1 MKKFKK
7 IFASVLSFVFL
18 FGLFAGLLPTIN
30 LGKSSFAETNTNS
43 VTNYYYNNLNTQ
55 AKKFYTALKEM
66 ETNETFKSGNGK
78 YDLISNN
85 VISEEQVKAFQNG
98 NSSLMQDFGAARD
111 AFMLDNPQIFYVN
124 FDKVC
129 LSLATKGDTY
139 LANIDAGRYE
149 NYFADGLNGAI
160 LTNAL
165 KAFKIANTYANS
177 IHSSNQDTVGKIYSA
192 NQIISEFTTYGFAND
207 SEDPVVKGQIRTS
220 YGCFCSKI
228 AVCEGYAKG
237 FKVLMDKLNI
247 PCVEVV
253 GYVQNDDGG
262 LESHAWNY
270 VQVDNKWY
278 LVDPTFSDAGNN
290 ANNNYT
296 LLGSENSK
304 TYIES
309 KTVSNSGYELTYPKL
324 ATFDYG
330 KEIIETSVIY
340 ENTSSVASQKIS
352 FSYKS
357 YTSPKSMKDTD
368 TLYLVARH
376 QYFNDSNELVW
387 SVPYSVSNLESNYYY
402 VYKNYYNTQLYITSK
417 APNGS
422 YTDTYESLNENDI
435 IARSDI
441 IYNEIYS
448 AESAEKPNLISS
460 TPDSTSILDAEQS
473 YDITF
478 TYDVTLQTRGTYSIS
493 VSSDKSSNLSSFVK
507 VENLEVSGKTIKFK
521 FTPSKMYEHDNIN
534 YIFTPINITASGK
547 EYSAEPVTL
556 RFAHSWTVCS
566 KIYNDGRYY
575 VNAYGS
581 PALIDNQDLSM
592 TGFTDTNGNQ
602 VAENQRSQLV
612 LVAKK
617 PSENIVNDMTESVK
631 DKLGNNQILSS
642 STYEI
647 DLHICGGVKQIPSGS
662 YVKVAFG
669 FPAGYGPND
678 AGATFKVYHFKK
690 DASGNID
697 PTKTEEIEC
706 VVTEYGLVVTLD
718 NFSPFMVIATNAPK
732 TNKTIYAK
740 SVTNGGIIS
749 AEKSSNG
756 SSANSKLVSSLVS
769 GDSITYTFTPNSGY
783 KVEYVIVNDEVKE
796 VSNNK
801 LTLNYSE
808 LDDNNELI
816 VSFASENVLT
826 SETENN
832 ITSLNKS
839 YLLNRNKT
847 TDNENNNNK
856 KNVLVIIF
864 IVAAVVAII
873 ASAVVIFVIKKKK
886 HNK

>member
-1 MKKFKK
+1 MKKFRKF
-7 IFASVLSFVFL
+7 FASILSFVFL
-18 FGLFAGLLPTIN
+18 FGLFAGFLPTIN
-30 LGKSSFAETNTNS
+30 LSKSSFAETNTDN
-43 VTNYYYNNLNTQ
+43 VTNYYYNNLNAQ
-55 AKKFYTALKEM
+55 AKKFYTALKAM
-66 ETNETFKSGNGK
+66 ETNETFKTGNGK
-78 YDLISNN
+78 YNLISNN
-85 VISEEQVKAFQNG
+85 VVTEEQVKAFQNG

-124 FDKVC
+124 FDKLC
-129 LSLATKGDTY
+129 LSLATKDETY
-139 LANIDAGRYE
+139 IANIDAGRYD

-165 KAFKIANTYANS
+165 NAYRTVNTYIKS
-177 IHSSNQDTVGKIYSA
+177 IPTDRDAAGKIYSA
-192 NQIISEFTTYGFAND
+192 NQLISQYTSYSFATD
-207 SEDPVVKGQIRTS
+207 SNDPVVKGQIRTS

-237 FKVLMDKLNI
+237 FKVMMDKLNI

-278 LVDPTFSDAGNN
+278 LVDPTFSDDGSS

-304 TYIES
+304 NYIES
-309 KTVSNSGYELTYPKL
+309 KTISNSGYELTYPKL

-330 KEIIETSVIY
+330 KETIETSISY
-340 ENTSSVASQKIS
+340 ENSSSVNSQKIS
-352 FSYKS
+352 FSYKN
-357 YTSPKSMKDTD
+357 YTSPKNMKETD
-368 TLYLVARH
+368 NLYLVARH
-376 QYFNDSNELVW
+376 QYFQDSNELVW
-387 SVPYSVSNLESNYYY
+387 SVPYTLSNLENNYCY
-402 VYKNYYNTQLYITSK
+402 VYKNYYNTQLYITSQS
-417 APNGS
+417 PNGE
-422 YTDTYESLNENDI
+422 YTDTYSSFNESDI

-448 AESAEKPNLISS
+448 AESAEKPNLVSS
-460 TPDSTSILDAEQS
+460 TPDSTNILDAEQS

-478 TYDVTLQTRGTYSIS
+478 TYDVTLQTKGNYSIS

-547 EYSAEPVTL
+547 DYLAEPATL

-566 KIYNDGRYY
+566 KIYDDGRYY

-592 TGFTDTNGNQ
+592 TNFTDTNGNQ

-617 PSENIVNDMTESVK
+617 PSEDTANDMTDSVK
-631 DKLGNNQILSS
+631 EELGNNQILSS
-642 STYEI
+642 TTYEI

-678 AGATFKVYHFKK
+678 AGVTFKVYHFKK
-690 DASGNID
+690 DSNGNID
-697 PTKTEEIEC
+697 PSKTEEIEC

-718 NFSPFMVIATNAPK
+718 NFSPFMVVATNAPK

-740 SVTNGGIIS
+740 SVTTGGTIS
-749 AEKSSNG
+749 AKKTSNG
-756 SSANSKLVSSLVS
+756 SSVNSKLVSSLAS

-783 KVEYVIVNDEVKE
+783 KVEYVIINDEVKE
-796 VSNNK
+796 VSNNNI
-801 LTLNYSE
+801 TLNYSE
-808 LDDNNELI
+808 LSENNELI
-816 VSFASENVLT
+816 VSFASENVLN
-826 SETENN
+826 SEAQDN
-832 ITSLNKS
+832 IISLNKS

-847 TDNENNNNK
+847 DDNTNNNK
-856 KNVLVIIF
+856 NNTLVIIF
-864 IVAAVVAII
+864 VVAAVVVIV
-873 ASAVVIFVIKKKK
+873 ASTVVIFVIKKKK
-886 HNK
+886 QNK

>member
-1 MKKFKK
+1 MKKFRK
-7 IFASVLSFVFL
+7 IFASILSFVFL
-18 FGLFAGLLPTIN
+18 FGLFANLLPTIN
-30 LGKSSFAETNTNS
+30 LSKSSFAETNTNN
-43 VTNYYYNNLNTQ
+43 VTNYYYNNLNAQ
-55 AKKFYTALKEM
+55 AKKFYTALKAM
-66 ETNETFKSGNGK
+66 ETNETFKTGNGK

-85 VISEEQVKAFQNG
+85 VVTEEQVKAFQNG

-124 FDKVC
+124 FDKLC
-129 LSLATKGDTY
+129 LSLATKGETY
-139 LANIDAGRYE
+139 IANIDAGRYD

-165 KAFKIANTYANS
+165 NAYKTVNTYVKS
-177 IHSSNQDTVGKIYSA
+177 IPTDEDAAGKIYSA
-192 NQIISEFTTYGFAND
+192 NQLISQYTSYGFATD
-207 SEDPVVKGQIRTS
+207 SNDPVVKGQIRTS

-237 FKVLMDKLNI
+237 FKVMMDKLNI

-278 LVDPTFSDAGNN
+278 LVDPTFSDDRSS

-304 TYIES
+304 NYIES

-330 KEIIETSVIY
+330 KEMIETNISY
-340 ENTSSVASQKIS
+340 ENSSSVNSQKIS
-352 FSYKS
+352 FSYKT
-357 YTSPKSMKDTD
+357 YTSPKNMKETAN
-368 TLYLVARH
+368 LYLVARH
-376 QYFNDSNELVW
+376 QYFQDSNELVW
-387 SVPYSVSNLESNYYY
+387 SVPYAISSLENNYYY
-402 VYKNYYNTQLYITSK
+402 VYKNYYNTQLYITNQE
-417 APNGS
+417 PNGK
-422 YTDTYESLNENDI
+422 YTDTYSSLNEVDI

-448 AESAEKPNLISS
+448 AESAEKPNLVSS

-478 TYDVTLQTRGTYSIS
+478 TYDVTLQTKGTYSIS

-547 EYSAEPVTL
+547 DYLAEPATL

-566 KIYNDGRYY
+566 KIYDDGRYY

-592 TGFTDTNGNQ
+592 TNFTDTNGNQ

-617 PSENIVNDMTESVK
+617 PSEDTANDMTDSVK
-631 DKLGNNQILSS
+631 EELGNNQILSS

-678 AGATFKVYHFKK
+678 AGVTFKVYHFKK
-690 DASGNID
+690 DSSGKID
-697 PTKTEEIEC
+697 PSKTEEIEC
-706 VVTEYGLVVTLD
+706 VVTKYGLIVTLD
-718 NFSPFMVIATNAPK
+718 NFSPFMIVATNAPK

-740 SVTNGGIIS
+740 SVTTGGTIS
-749 AEKSSNG
+749 AKKTSNG
-756 SSANSKLVSSLVS
+756 SSVSSKLVSSLAS
-769 GDSITYTFTPNSGY
+769 GDSITYTFTPNSSY
-783 KVEYVIVNDEVKE
+783 KVEYVIINDEVKE

-808 LDDNNELI
+808 LSENNELI
-816 VSFASENVLT
+816 VSFASENVLN
-826 SETENN
+826 SEAQDN
-832 ITSLNKS
+832 IISLNKS

-847 TDNENNNNK
+847 DNNTNNNK
-856 KNVLVIIF
+856 NNTLVIIF
-864 IVAAVVAII
+864 VVAAVVVIV
-873 ASAVVIFVIKKKK
+873 ASTVVIFVIKKKK
-886 HNK
+886 QNK